1 MRNEN
6 RVQYTGNYFTDMVLN
21 FFSQLLSTGC
31 IVNIMLQ
38 GVKRDCRGIQGVK
51 GGYKGL

>member
-1 MRNEN
+1 
-6 RVQYTGNYFTDMVLN
+6 MVLN

-38 GVKRDCRGIQGVK
+38 GVKRDCRGIQGVTRGLQGLIK
-51 GGYKGL
+51 GYTGLQEVTWG